1 MIKSGLTI
9 VADENMPALEP
20 LFGHLGSLVRL
31 PGRSMTPDDLKQAD
45 ILLVRSVTQVGEALL
60 RDSQVKFVGTATIGT
75 DHIDQ
80 AWLQQAGIAFA
91 SAPGCNADAV
101 VDYVL
106 SVCFHLA
113 REQTFD
119 LRDRTFGVVGE
130 GNVGGRLVQRLRAMG
145 VQVLVCD
152 PPKARE
158 QAVDVVVE
166 STVNSSLDSVER
178 VDLPTLLAQADIIS
192 LHTPLTHDGEDP
204 TWHLLGADQ
213 LAVLRTGT
221 ILINTARGPIID
233 NQALLQVARQRCDLT
248 LILDVWEQEPVV
260 DPELAALCRIATP
273 HIAGYSLDGKI
284 RGSWMLYQALGQ
296 WLEREPEITLQSVLP
311 PAAFNQVVLGQGA
324 DTLPLMQLLYDP
336 HRDDRALRATLHL
349 RPDERVKAFD
359 HLRKS
364 YPERREF
371 ATLSL
376 SGDISSAQ
384 RRELSAVG
392 FRL

>member
-1 MIKSGLTI
+1 MSGLTI

-20 LFGHLGSLVRL
+20 LFGHLGSLIRL
-31 PGRSMTPDDLKQAD
+31 PGRSMTPADLQQAD
-45 ILLVRSVTQVGEALL
+45 ILLVRSVTQVGQALL
-60 RDSQVKFVGTATIGT
+60 RESRVKFVGTATIGT

-80 AWLQQAGIAFA
+80 SWLQQAGIAFA

-113 REQTFD
+113 REQKFE
-119 LRDRTFGVVGE
+119 LRERTFGVVGE

-158 QAVDVVVE
+158 QAIEKIAE
-166 STVNSSLDSVER
+166 STVKSSDER

-192 LHTPLTHDGEDP
+192 LHTPLTHDGEDA
-204 TWHLLGADQ
+204 TWHLLGADH
-213 LAVLRTGT
+213 LAALRADT
-221 ILINTARGPIID
+221 ILINTARGPVID
-233 NQALLQVARQRCDLT
+233 NQALLQVVRQRRDLT

-260 DPELAALCRIATP
+260 DPELAERCRIATP

-296 WLEREPEITLQSVLP
+296 WLGNEPEITLQSVLP
-311 PAAFNQVVLGQGA
+311 PAAFSQVVLGQGA
-324 DTLPLMQLLYDP
+324 DTLQLMRLLYDP

-349 RPDERVKAFD
+349 PPDERAKAFD

-371 ATLSL
+371 ATLNL

-392 FRL
+392 FSL

>member
-9 VADENMPALEP
+9 FADENMPALEP
-20 LFGHLGSLVRL
+20 LFGHLGSLIRL
-31 PGRSMTPDDLKQAD
+31 PGRSMTPADLKQAD
-45 ILLVRSVTQVGEALL
+45 ILLVRSVTQVGEELL
-60 RDSQVKFVGTATIGT
+60 RDSKVKFVGTATIGT

-80 AWLQQAGIAFA
+80 NWLQQAGVGFA
-91 SAPGCNADAV
+91 SAPGCNAEAV

-113 REQTFD
+113 GEQGFD
-119 LRDRTFGVVGE
+119 LRDKTVGVVGE
-130 GNVGGRLVQRLRAMG
+130 GNVGGRLVRRLRALG

-152 PPKARE
+152 PSKARE
-158 QAVDVVVE
+158 QGAKV
-166 STVNSSLDSVER
+166 VNSVE
-178 VDLPTLLAQADIIS
+178 LQTLLAQADIIS
-192 LHTPLTHDGEDP
+192 LHTPLTHDGADP

-213 LAVLRTGT
+213 LAGLKADT
-221 ILINTARGPIID
+221 ILINTARGPVID
-233 NQALLQVARQRCDLT
+233 NQALLQIARQRRDLT

-284 RGSWMLYQALGQ
+284 RGSWMLYQAVSQ
-296 WLEREPEITLQSVLP
+296 WLGTEPEVSLKSVLP
-311 PAAFNQVVLGQGA
+311 ASAFSEVKLGQGA

-349 RPDERVKAFD
+349 SPDERAKAFD
-359 HLRKS
+359 QLRKS

-384 RRELSAVG
+384 RTELSAVG
-392 FRL
+392 FSLNMDR